1 MSMQHVLRLQWITRA
16 SLSAGKNFFP
26 ETSTIHL
33 PTIGINACF
42 LVIMTNKLINNL
54 NIIETGSNPGVTN
67 LDGVFRTSEQSRRE
81 RP

>member
-1 MSMQHVLRLQWITRA
+1 M
-16 SLSAGKNFFP
+16 
-26 ETSTIHL
+26 HL
-33 PTIGINACF
+33 PTIGINACS

-67 LDGVFRTSEQSRRE
+67 LDGVFRTSEQSRRG